1 MNSSITIVTAFFDIG
16 RGDWTSNKGFSPH
29 LERTADTYIQY
40 FENLSKLDNDM
51 VIFTSSELK
60 PKIEAIRNGKNTVV
74 VALDIN
80 KKFQS
85 IKKELHEFK
94 KIMSSLANLKLAS

>member
-40 FENLSKLDNDM
+40 FENLSELDNDM

-60 PKIEAIRNGKNTVV
+60 PKIEAIRNGKSTVV
-74 VALDIN
+74 VTLDIN
-80 KKFQS
+80 KKISTHQ
-85 IKKELHEFK
+85 KKELRGFK
-94 KIMSSLANLKLAS
+94 KITSS

>member
-51 VIFTSSELK
+51 VIFTSS
-60 PKIEAIRNGKNTVV
+60 
-74 VALDIN
+74 
-80 KKFQS
+80 
-85 IKKELHEFK
+85 
-94 KIMSSLANLKLAS
+94 

>member
-1 MNSSITIVTAFFDIG
+1 MNTSITIVTAFFDIG

-40 FENLSKLDNDM
+40 FENLSELGNDM

-60 PKIEAIRNGKNTVV
+60 PKIEAIRNGKSTVV
-74 VALDIN
+74 VTLDIN
-80 KKFQS
+80 KKISTHQ
-85 IKKELHEFK
+85 KKNCADSK
-94 KIMSSLANLKLAS
+94 R